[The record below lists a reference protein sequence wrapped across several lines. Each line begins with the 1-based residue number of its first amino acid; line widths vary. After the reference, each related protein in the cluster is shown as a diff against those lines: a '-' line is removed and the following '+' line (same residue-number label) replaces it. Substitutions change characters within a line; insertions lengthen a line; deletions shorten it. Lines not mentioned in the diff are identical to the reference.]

1 MIRFKT
7 GNIVDE
13 DVEVLVNTVNC
24 VGVMGR
30 GIALQ
35 FKKAF
40 PENFRAYAE
49 ACKLGE
55 VQPGRVFLFETGRLT
70 NPRYIINFPT
80 KRHWRGR
87 SRIDDIEAGLKALA
101 EVVCQRGIR
110 SIAVPALG
118 SGLGG
123 LEWSSVRQRIE
134 VTLRDFDDL
143 DAVVFEPD
151 SAPETD
157 RTVYNRQIPKMTAG
171 RAALVGLMDR
181 YLKGLLDPFVTL
193 LEVHKL
199 MYFMQVAGHPL
210 RLKFTKGPYGP
221 YAENLR
227 HVLNAVEGHFISGYA
242 DGGDAPHKRLEIVPG
257 IAQHAAEV
265 LRHSPMTRKRF
276 DRVTKL
282 VSGFESAFGLEL
294 LATVH
299 WVLEHENVASRDDLV
314 ERTHGWH
321 ERKKRFS
328 PRQIGLAADALIL
341 EGWTERGAS
350 ADRQKQSTLPKL
362 LPQRKQGTRMDE
374 KDEIIKEVKLVLNA
388 IFEKTKKLE
397 KIDGSEQELE
407 STKWWTDQVLT
418 ALCAWGLKRGFWV
431 GASGMKELERKYPGR
446 VRSEFLYDL
455 TCVKRDGDWLKRVS
469 LVAESE
475 WGDPQC
481 IEYDFQKL
489 LLARA
494 DVRLLVFNG
503 NHFRTDYQSSEGK
516 TSIESGGLEKLIK
529 HIAECEQTKT
539 GDTYLFAARLHENK
553 NGKSVNHRFDYH
565 RITA

>member
-7 GNIVDE
+7 GDMVDE
-13 DVEVLVNTVNC
+13 DVEALVNTVNC

-30 GIALQ
+30 GIALR

-49 ACKLGE
+49 ACKLGK
-55 VQPGRVFLFETGRLT
+55 VRPGHVFLFETGRLT

-80 KRHWRGR
+80 KRHWRGK

-101 EVVCQRGIR
+101 KMVRQRGIR

-123 LEWSSVRQRIE
+123 LEWSSVRQRIK
-134 VTLRDFDDL
+134 VTLQDLDDL
-143 DAVVFEPD
+143 EAVVFEPN
-151 SAPETD
+151 SAPGTD
-157 RTVYNRQIPKMTAG
+157 RIVCNRQVPTMTAG

-210 RLKFTKGPYGP
+210 RLKFTKGLYGP

-242 DGGDAPHKRLEIVPG
+242 DGGDAPDKQLEIVPG
-257 IAQHAAEV
+257 ISQQAAEV
-265 LRHSPMTRKRF
+265 LRHSRVTRKRF
-276 DRVTKL
+276 DRVTNL

-321 ERKKRFS
+321 ERKRRFS
-328 PRQIGLAADALIL
+328 PRQIGLAADALIMKD
-341 EGWTERGAS
+341 WTSGGAS
-350 ADRQKQSTLPKL
+350 AARQKQPTLPKL
-362 LPQRKQGTRMDE
+362 IPQRK
-374 KDEIIKEVKLVLNA
+374 
-388 IFEKTKKLE
+388 
-397 KIDGSEQELE
+397 
-407 STKWWTDQVLT
+407 
-418 ALCAWGLKRGFWV
+418 
-431 GASGMKELERKYPGR
+431 
-446 VRSEFLYDL
+446 
-455 TCVKRDGDWLKRVS
+455 
-469 LVAESE
+469 
-475 WGDPQC
+475 
-481 IEYDFQKL
+481 L
-489 LLARA
+489 LS
-494 DVRLLVFNG
+494 D
-503 NHFRTDYQSSEGK
+503 
-516 TSIESGGLEKLIK
+516 
-529 HIAECEQTKT
+529 
-539 GDTYLFAARLHENK
+539 
-553 NGKSVNHRFDYH
+553 
-565 RITA
+565 